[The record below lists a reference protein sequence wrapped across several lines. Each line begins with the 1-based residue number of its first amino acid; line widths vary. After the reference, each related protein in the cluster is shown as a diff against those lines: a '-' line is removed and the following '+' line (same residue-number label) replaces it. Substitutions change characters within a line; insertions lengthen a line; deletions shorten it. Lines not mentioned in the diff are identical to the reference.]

1 MEGTILK
8 IEIERSTRQW
18 LGIVIIGGVIA
29 GMIFSGLIPAAEY
42 QKYVGFVVGAFF
54 YHIIRMLN
62 SKDQIPDAGKM
73 VAPENTAQPPKEG

>member
-1 MEGTILK
+1 MELK
-8 IEIERSTRQW
+8 IERNTRQW

-29 GMIFSGLIPAAEY
+29 GMIFSGLISATEY

-62 SKDQIPDAGKM
+62 GPEITVPSSTVVAVNPTDA
-73 VAPENTAQPPKEG
+73 PKEG